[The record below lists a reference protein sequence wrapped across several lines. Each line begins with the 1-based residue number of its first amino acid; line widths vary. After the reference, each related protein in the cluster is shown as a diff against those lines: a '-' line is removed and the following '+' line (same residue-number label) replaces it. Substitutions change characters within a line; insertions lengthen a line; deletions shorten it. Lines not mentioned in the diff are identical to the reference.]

1 MTFGNILTFIII
13 CYIIYYVGMIAYD
26 TYFKKGDIVQ
36 DAKTEEEEVDISDE
50 VQQFQTVCVSKDK
63 VLKPILSSSG
73 EPAMSGGIEV
83 DDLLPMTDELA
94 EKGSQSILGQTLAV
108 KWEEYIACS
117 VALNNY
123 EQAATF

>member
-26 TYFKKGDIVQ
+26 TYFKKGDIPQ
-36 DAKTEEEEVDISDE
+36 DTQTEEEEVDISDE
-50 VQQFQTVCVSKDK
+50 VQQFQPVCISKDK
-63 VLKPILSSSG
+63 VQKPTYPSCE
-73 EPAMSGGIEV
+73 EPTMSGGIEV

-108 KWEEYIACS
+108 KWEEYIPA
-117 VALNNY
+117 V
-123 EQAATF
+123 

>member
-1 MTFGNILTFIII
+1 MTFGNILTFIVI

-63 VLKPILSSSG
+63 VLKPTLSSSG

-83 DDLLPMTDELA
+83 DDLLPMADELA
-94 EKGSQSILGQTLAV
+94 EKGSQSILGHTLAI
-108 KWEEYIACS
+108 KWEEYTPA
-117 VALNNY
+117 V
-123 EQAATF
+123 

>member
-26 TYFKKGDIVQ
+26 TYFKKNDIVQ

-50 VQQFQTVCVSKDK
+50 VQQFQPVCISKNEIQK
-63 VLKPILSSSG
+63 STPPSFE
-73 EPAMSGGIEV
+73 EPTMSGGIEV

-108 KWEEYIACS
+108 KWEEYIPA
-117 VALNNY
+117 V
-123 EQAATF
+123 